1 MRRIPVPVHLTGGE
15 WIQVVRV
22 HYRPGDSYDLHDHD
36 FAEAFWIE
44 QGEAEQTVNG
54 VDQRLEPGT
63 LVLMRPRDAHSYR
76 APRGF
81 VMVNVTFR
89 AELLDGLRARYA
101 DEVDPWPWGDGPLP
115 TALRLGGPEVERLQE
130 AAEALADDRSRLAA
144 EGFLIDLL
152 RLAKGARRPAGLP
165 PWLERALDQLREDEH
180 LAAGP
185 AEFVRL
191 CGRTP
196 AHVNRA
202 VRAAFG
208 TTATEL
214 VNRLRLEHAARRLR
228 LGDAAIADIAVECG
242 FASLAHFYR
251 AFGARFGATPR
262 DFRHSHQA
270 SGQAVPESWRPAR
283 AVPVV
288 QPEAQPLRL
297 GRAGRPVRADS

>member
-22 HYRPGDSYDLHDHD
+22 HYRAGDSYDLHDHD

-44 QGEAEQTVNG
+44 QGTARHTIGGQTQV
-54 VDQRLEPGT
+54 LEPGT
-63 LVLMRPRDAHSYR
+63 LVLMRPRDAHAYDT
-76 APRGF
+76 AGGF

-89 AELLDGLRARYA
+89 RELLDELRRRYG
-101 DEVDPWPWGDGPLP
+101 DEVEPWPWGDALLP
-115 TALRLGGPEVERLQE
+115 TIVRLGGPAVERLQE

-152 RLAKGARRPAGLP
+152 RLVKGARRPAGLP
-165 PWLERALDQLREDEH
+165 PWLERALDQLREEER

-228 LGDAAIADIAVECG
+228 LGDAAIVDIATACG

-270 SGQAVPESWRPAR
+270 AGQQVPDSWRPAR
-283 AVPVV
+283 AVPVTR
-288 QPEAQPLRL
+288 PLRH
-297 GRAGRPVRADS
+297 